1 MVCLS
6 QFGHAAKT
14 VSPCNRPS
22 RLNPIIICNC
32 IHFRGI
38 PLVSS
43 NRAPRIEAIS
53 KELSSGQY
61 DIVSLQE
68 VWSQH
73 DSEQL
78 QQNTASVLPYSH
90 YFHSGVMGAGLL
102 VLSKY
107 PILGTLFHAWSVNGY
122 FHRIQHADWF
132 GGKGVGLCRILVKDQ
147 IIHLYNA
154 HLHAEYD
161 NDNDEYKT
169 HRVIQAFDTAQF
181 IEATRGTSVLQI
193 LAGDLN
199 TQPQDISYKV
209 LLLTSKMTDSCVSD
223 SFRTNECSRNSYT
236 SASALAKNPLGIRI
250 DHIFVRGAD
259 NIKADIIEYTLPFP
273 ERVPGQKFSY
283 SDHEAVL
290 AKLRLTRLPTS
301 SERKAASVGNAV
313 NTEDVECNI
322 VEEVCPADDAGGAI
336 KGTEAVNGNGC
347 TANAQSLPAARTA
360 ALNEA
365 LALCEASLLQLN
377 TDRLLYYSAATVL
390 FVILVLLIE
399 FDPPVG
405 LQTIYVLLKFIVFGV
420 ILFCLFM
427 ASIWNYMERNG
438 VLQGKKSMEVMLLHA
453 QKYEYFY

>member
-1 MVCLS
+1 MLLLEL
-6 QFGHAAKT
+6 KILT
-14 VSPCNRPS
+14 
-22 RLNPIIICNC
+22 LNIW
-32 IHFRGI
+32 GI

-43 NRAPRIEAIS
+43 DRAPRIDAIC
-53 KELSSGQY
+53 KELRSSDY

-68 VWSQH
+68 VWSQQ
-73 DSEQL
+73 DSEKL
-78 QQNTASVLPYSH
+78 QQGTANVLPHAH

-102 VLSKY
+102 VLSRY

-132 GGKGVGLCRILVKDQ
+132 GGKGVGLCRILFGDHIV
-147 IIHLYNA
+147 HLYNA

-181 IEATRGTSVLQI
+181 IEATRGNSVLQI

-209 LLLTSKMTDSCVSD
+209 LLYTSKMKDSCASD
-223 SFRTNECSRNSYT
+223 TIRTNECGRNSYT
-236 SASALAKNPLGIRI
+236 SPRLLEKNPLGIRI

-259 NIKADIIEYTLPFP
+259 HINAEIVEYTLPFP
-273 ERVPGQKFSY
+273 ERVPGQKFSF

-290 AKLRLTRLPTS
+290 AKLRLSVLPANGASAVATATS
-301 SERKAASVGNAV
+301 AV
-313 NTEDVECNI
+313 DVEQVACKMNGEGMRELGGAGDAPLEDVCLS
-322 VEEVCPADDAGGAI
+322 V
-336 KGTEAVNGNGC
+336 
-347 TANAQSLPAARTA
+347 AQPLPAARTA

-365 LALCEASLLQLN
+365 LALCDASLLQLN

-390 FVILVLLIE
+390 FVLLVLLVE
-399 FDPPVG
+399 FAAPVG
-405 LQTIYVLLKFIVFGV
+405 LRTIYLLLKFIVFGV
-420 ILFCLFM
+420 ILFCIFM

-438 VLQGKKSMEVMLLHA
+438 VLQGKKAMEVMLHHA

>member
-1 MVCLS
+1 M
-6 QFGHAAKT
+6 
-14 VSPCNRPS
+14 
-22 RLNPIIICNC
+22 
-32 IHFRGI
+32 
-38 PLVSS
+38 SS
-43 NRAPRIEAIS
+43 DRAPRIEAICE
-53 KELSSGQY
+53 ELSSGQY

-68 VWSQH
+68 VWSQQ
-73 DSEQL
+73 DSEKL
-78 QQNTASVLPYSH
+78 QKGTANVLPYSH

-132 GGKGVGLCRILVKDQ
+132 GGKGVGLCRILLGDQ

-181 IEATRGTSVLQI
+181 IEATRGNSVLQI

-209 LLLTSKMTDSCVSD
+209 LLYTSKMRDSCQSD
-223 SFRTNECSRNSYT
+223 TFRTNECGRNSYT
-236 SASALAKNPLGIRI
+236 SSRALTKNPLGIRI
-250 DHIFVRGAD
+250 DHIFVRSAD
-259 NIKADIIEYTLPFP
+259 HIKVHIVEYTLPFP
-273 ERVPGQKFSY
+273 DRVPGQKFSY

-290 AKLRLTRLPTS
+290 ATLMLTLLPADAEPVAAEDVTCKLPNEDGPVLQ
-301 SERKAASVGNAV
+301 SENGNAEGVAASSAA
-313 NTEDVECNI
+313 EDNNSCLAMAQPL
-322 VEEVCPADDAGGAI
+322 PA
-336 KGTEAVNGNGC
+336 
-347 TANAQSLPAARTA
+347 TAAARTS
-360 ALNEA
+360 ALTEA
-365 LALCEASLLQLN
+365 LALCDASLLQLN

-390 FVILVLLIE
+390 FVLLVLLVE
-399 FDPPVG
+399 FTAPVG
-405 LQTIYVLLKFIVFGV
+405 LRTIFLLLKFIVFGV

-438 VLQGKKSMEVMLLHA
+438 VLQGKKSMEIMLQHA

>member
-1 MVCLS
+1 MFS
-6 QFGHAAKT
+6 QFGHALGT
-14 VSPCNRPS
+14 NSPW
-22 RLNPIIICNC
+22 RLLALPKSNYNY
-32 IHFRGI
+32 RGI
-38 PLVSS
+38 PFVSRD
-43 NRAPRIEAIS
+43 RAPRIEAIC

-68 VWSQH
+68 VWSQQ

-78 QQNTASVLPYSH
+78 QQGTLSVLPYSH

-132 GGKGVGLCRILVKDQ
+132 GGKGVGLCRILFGDQ
-147 IIHLYNA
+147 IVHLYNA

-161 NDNDEYKT
+161 NENDEYKT

-181 IEATRGTSVLQI
+181 IEATRGNSVLQI

-199 TQPQDISYKV
+199 TQPHDISYKV
-209 LLLTSKMTDSCVSD
+209 LLYTSKMTDSCASD
-223 SFRTNECSRNSYT
+223 SFRTNECGRNSYT
-236 SASALAKNPLGIRI
+236 SKRALDKNPLGIRI

-259 NIKADIIEYTLPFP
+259 NINAEIVEYTLPFP
-273 ERVPGQKFSY
+273 ERVPGQKFSF

-290 AKLRLTRLPTS
+290 AKLRLIRLPKEPESAEEIT
-301 SERKAASVGNAV
+301 V
-313 NTEDVECNI
+313 NTEHVECNLF
-322 VEEVCPADDAGGAI
+322 EEVCTLQDQGAGDAI
-336 KGTEAVNGNGC
+336 KEDAHATHENNSSS
-347 TANAQSLPAARTA
+347 ANAQHLPAARTA

-365 LALCEASLLQLN
+365 LALCDASLLQLN

-390 FVILVLLIE
+390 FVLLVLLVE
-399 FDPPVG
+399 YAPPVG
-405 LQTIYVLLKFIVFGV
+405 LKTIYLLLKFIVFGV

-427 ASIWNYMERNG
+427 ASIWNYIERNG
-438 VLQGKKSMEVMLLHA
+438 VLQGKKSMEVMLQHA
-453 QKYEYFY
+453 QKYDYFY

>member
-1 MVCLS
+1 MLLLEL
-6 QFGHAAKT
+6 KILT
-14 VSPCNRPS
+14 
-22 RLNPIIICNC
+22 LNIW
-32 IHFRGI
+32 GI

-78 QQNTASVLPYSH
+78 QQGTASVLPYSH

-199 TQPQDISYKV
+199 TQPQDITYKV

-301 SERKAASVGNAV
+301 SGRKAAAIENGV

-322 VEEVCPADDAGGAI
+322 VEDVCPADDVGGAI
-336 KGTEAVNGNGC
+336 RGTEAVNGNGC

>member
-1 MVCLS
+1 MLLLEL
-6 QFGHAAKT
+6 KILT
-14 VSPCNRPS
+14 
-22 RLNPIIICNC
+22 LNIW
-32 IHFRGI
+32 GI

-78 QQNTASVLPYSH
+78 QQSTASVLPYSH

-209 LLLTSKMTDSCVSD
+209 LLLTSKMTDSCASD
-223 SFRTNECSRNSYT
+223 SLRTNECSRNSYT

-273 ERVPGQKFSY
+273 ERVPGQKFSF
-283 SDHEAVL
+283 SDHEAVM

-301 SERKAASVGNAV
+301 CGRNEAAVGNAI

-322 VEEVCPADDAGGAI
+322 GEDVCPADDAGGAI

>member
-1 MVCLS
+1 MLLLEL
-6 QFGHAAKT
+6 KILT
-14 VSPCNRPS
+14 
-22 RLNPIIICNC
+22 LNIW
-32 IHFRGI
+32 GI

-78 QQNTASVLPYSH
+78 QQGTASVLPYSH

-132 GGKGVGLCRILVKDQ
+132 GGKGVGLCRILIKDQ
-147 IIHLYNA
+147 IVHLYNA

-199 TQPQDISYKV
+199 TQPQDIPYKV
-209 LLLTSKMTDSCVSD
+209 LLLTSKMTDSCASD
-223 SFRTNECSRNSYT
+223 SLRTNECSRNSYT
-236 SASALAKNPLGIRI
+236 SSRALIKNPLGIRI

-259 NIKADIIEYTLPFP
+259 NIKADIIDYTLPFP
-273 ERVPGQKFSY
+273 DRVPGQKFSY

-290 AKLRLTRLPTS
+290 AKLRLTRLPP
-301 SERKAASVGNAV
+301 ELKAAPVATSV
-313 NTEDVECNI
+313 NTEHVECNI
-322 VEEVCPADDAGGAI
+322 VEEVCPAEGAGHAI
-336 KGTEAVNGNGC
+336 KGIESMNGMAC
-347 TANAQSLPAARTA
+347 TANGQSLPAARTA
-360 ALNEA
+360 ALHES

-377 TDRLLYYSAATVL
+377 TDRLLYYCAATVL
-390 FVILVLLIE
+390 FVLLVLLIE
-399 FDPPVG
+399 FAPPVG
-405 LQTIYVLLKFIVFGV
+405 LQTIYLLLKFIVFGV

-438 VLQGKKSMEVMLLHA
+438 VLQGKKSMEVMLQHA

>member
-1 MVCLS
+1 S
-6 QFGHAAKT
+6 RQNQFT
-14 VSPCNRPS
+14 
-22 RLNPIIICNC
+22 LTT
-32 IHFRGI
+32 FTYRGI

-43 NRAPRIEAIS
+43 DRALRIDAICT
-53 KELSSGQY
+53 ELNNGLY

-68 VWSQH
+68 VWSQQ
-73 DSEQL
+73 DSERL
-78 QQNTASVLPYSH
+78 QSQTSNALPYAH

-132 GGKGVGLCRILVKDQ
+132 GGKGVGLCRILVGEQ
-147 IIHLYNA
+147 IVHLYNA

-181 IEATRGTSVLQI
+181 IEATRGNSVLQI

-209 LLLTSKMTDSCVSD
+209 LLYTSKMHDSCASD
-223 SFRTNECSRNSYT
+223 AFRTNECGRNSYT
-236 SASALAKNPLGIRI
+236 SSRALQNNPLGIRI

-259 NIKADIIEYTLPFP
+259 DIKAQIMEYTLPFP
-273 ERVPGQKFSY
+273 DRVPGQKFSY

-290 AKLRLTRLPTS
+290 AKIALRRTTSDLPVEVEHMQCEVIDKEQLVS
-301 SERKAASVGNAV
+301 SANGIENSCV
-313 NTEDVECNI
+313 TMQ
-322 VEEVCPADDAGGAI
+322 PA
-336 KGTEAVNGNGC
+336 
-347 TANAQSLPAARTA
+347 LPEARTA
-360 ALNEA
+360 ALTEA
-365 LALCEASLLQLN
+365 LGLCDASLLQLN
-377 TDRLLYYSAATVL
+377 TDRILYYSAALVL
-390 FVILVLLIE
+390 FVLLVLLVE
-399 FDPPVG
+399 FPPPVG
-405 LQTIYVLLKFIVFGV
+405 LRTIYLLLKFIVFGV
-420 ILFCLFM
+420 IIFCVFM

-438 VLQGKKSMEVMLLHA
+438 VLQGKKAMEVMLQHA

>member
-1 MVCLS
+1 MLLLE
-6 QFGHAAKT
+6 
-14 VSPCNRPS
+14 
-22 RLNPIIICNC
+22 LNILTLNIW
-32 IHFRGI
+32 GI
-38 PLVSS
+38 PYVSS
-43 NRAPRIEAIS
+43 DRGLRIEAIC
-53 KELSSGQY
+53 KELSRGKY

-68 VWSQH
+68 VWSQL

-78 QQNTASVLPYSH
+78 QKGTASTLPYAH
-90 YFHSGVMGAGLL
+90 HFHSGVMGAGLL

-132 GGKGVGLCRILVKDQ
+132 GGKGVGLCRILIGDQ
-147 IIHLYNA
+147 MVHLYNA

-181 IEATRGTSVLQI
+181 IEATRGNSVLQI

-209 LLLTSKMTDSCVSD
+209 LLYTSKMLDSCASD
-223 SFRTNECSRNSYT
+223 VFRTNECERNSYT
-236 SASALAKNPLGIRI
+236 SAKSLSKNPRGIRI

-259 NIKADIIEYTLPFP
+259 HINAEILEYSLPFP

-290 AKLRLTRLPTS
+290 AKIKLTR
-301 SERKAASVGNAV
+301 ASNDEATATVD
-313 NTEDVECNI
+313 EDVPSITQQRGGSGDAPCNLEANPSNGSI
-322 VEEVCPADDAGGAI
+322 NGPAVD
-336 KGTEAVNGNGC
+336 E
-347 TANAQSLPAARTA
+347 NASCSATTSQPAARTA
-360 ALNEA
+360 ALHEA
-365 LALCEASLLQLN
+365 LALCDASLLQLN
-377 TDRLLYYSAATVL
+377 TDRILYYSAATFL
-390 FVILVLLIE
+390 FVLLILLVE
-399 FDPPVG
+399 FTAPIG
-405 LQTIYVLLKFIVFGV
+405 MRTIFLLLKFIVFGV
-420 ILFCLFM
+420 ILFCIFM

-438 VLQGKKSMEVMLLHA
+438 VLQGKKSMEVMLQHA

>member
-1 MVCLS
+1 MLLLEL
-6 QFGHAAKT
+6 KILT
-14 VSPCNRPS
+14 
-22 RLNPIIICNC
+22 LNIW
-32 IHFRGI
+32 GI

-43 NRAPRIEAIS
+43 DRAPRIEAIC
-53 KELSSGQY
+53 KELSSGEF

-78 QQNTASVLPYSH
+78 QQGTSSVLPYSH

-102 VLSKY
+102 VLSRY

-132 GGKGVGLCRILVKDQ
+132 GGKGVGLCRILIGDQ
-147 IIHLYNA
+147 IVHLYNA

-181 IEATRGTSVLQI
+181 IEATRGNSVLQI

-199 TQPQDISYKV
+199 TQPQDITYKV
-209 LLLTSKMTDSCVSD
+209 LLYTSKMKDSCASD
-223 SFRTNECSRNSYT
+223 TIRTNECGRNSYT
-236 SASALAKNPLGIRI
+236 SARALAKNPLGIRI

-259 NIKADIIEYTLPFP
+259 HIKAEIVEYSLPFP

-290 AKLRLTRLPTS
+290 AKLRLTRLS
-301 SERKAASVGNAV
+301 AAQEAGVAV
-313 NTEDVECNI
+313 EQVECKLA
-322 VEEVCPADDAGGAI
+322 EEVGPGRMRDVGGGDGISEDIPPVAPI
-336 KGTEAVNGNGC
+336 EDHNSCMA
-347 TANAQSLPAARTA
+347 AAQQSPAARTA

-365 LALCEASLLQLN
+365 LSLCDASLLQLN

-390 FVILVLLIE
+390 FVLLVLLVE
-399 FDPPVG
+399 FAPPVG
-405 LQTIYVLLKFIVFGV
+405 LRTIFLLLKFIVFGV
-420 ILFCLFM
+420 ILFCVFM

-438 VLQGKKSMEVMLLHA
+438 VLQGKKSMEIMLQHA